1 MTRFC
6 PSLLQRNSVR
16 TMETIARA
24 ERPVFRAAGTPIG
37 IGYMYAVI
45 RTGGKQYRVA
55 KDDKITVERLPGDE
69 GSEITIDQVLMLGGD
84 SPRIG
89 SPTVEGA
96 SVKATIVAQ
105 SRADKVIIFKKRRRK
120 SRGPRM
126 VTGSCSRCCRLRLS
140 KADPLDRAY

>member
-1 MTRFC
+1 
-6 PSLLQRNSVR
+6 
-16 TMETIARA
+16 
-24 ERPVFRAAGTPIG
+24 
-37 IGYMYAVI
+37 MYAVI

-69 GSEITIDQVLMLGGD
+69 GSEVTIDQVLMVGGD

-120 SRGPRM
+120 S
-126 VTGSCSRCCRLRLS
+126 SRTKNGHRQLQSVLQIT
-140 KADPLDRAY
+140 AIEG

>member
-1 MTRFC
+1 
-6 PSLLQRNSVR
+6 
-16 TMETIARA
+16 
-24 ERPVFRAAGTPIG
+24 
-37 IGYMYAVI
+37 MYAVI

-69 GSEITIDQVLMLGGD
+69 GSEVTIDQVLMLGGD

-89 SPTVEGA
+89 APTVEGA

-120 SRGPRM
+120 S
-126 VTGSCSRCCRLRLS
+126 SRTKNGHRQLQSVLQIT
-140 KADPLDRAY
+140 AIEG